1 MLRVRVVCVLRV
13 AGGISAARGVIV
25 SVLSGQITS
34 EPPAFFNIAAADATD
49 SGKQPLRLLLLLR
62 IMNSNERERES
73 ERAHQESESQRA
85 NAL

>member
-1 MLRVRVVCVLRV
+1 MLRVVLCV

-34 EPPAFFNIAAADATD
+34 EPPAFFNIATAAGAAT
-49 SGKQPLRLLLLLR
+49 LALIAVLLR
-62 IMNSNERERES
+62 IMNSNEKVRARKNRRKYERE
-73 ERAHQESESQRA
+73 

>member
-1 MLRVRVVCVLRV
+1 MLRVRVVCVLCV
-13 AGGISAARGVIV
+13 AGSISAARGVIV

-34 EPPAFFNIAAADATD
+34 EPPAFFNIAAAATA

-62 IMNSNERERES
+62 IMNSNERES
-73 ERAHQESESQRA
+73 EKVRAHEESESQRT